1 MPFKKKKK
9 DLFMYTVVLSACTS
23 AEKMVSD
30 PKILWD
36 YSETLVNCHVGT
48 ELRTSAEQPVLLNH

>member
-1 MPFKKKKK
+1 
-9 DLFMYTVVLSACTS
+9 MYTVVLSACTS
-23 AEKMVSD
+23 AQKMVSD

-36 YSETLVNCHVGT
+36 YSETFVSSHVGT